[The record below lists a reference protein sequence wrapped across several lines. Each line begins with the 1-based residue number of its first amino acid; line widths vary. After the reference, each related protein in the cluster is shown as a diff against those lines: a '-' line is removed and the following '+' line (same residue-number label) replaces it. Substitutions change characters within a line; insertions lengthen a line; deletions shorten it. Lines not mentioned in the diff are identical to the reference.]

1 MARWAALRWR
11 PAPPWLVHAAF
22 ANPNG
27 NDDTGQLRAM
37 TGGSDLTADSAPG
50 TAPDPRT
57 EQCLFDLQASQ
68 LVASRY
74 VVEYESTTAVTSAMR

>member
-1 MARWAALRWR
+1 
-11 PAPPWLVHAAF
+11 
-22 ANPNG
+22 
-27 NDDTGQLRAM
+27 M